1 MANQLLDAL
10 KLRRVIVV
18 STGGAPQ
25 TVGTLTLPFNNL
37 QVTVTNASTTILA
50 ANANR
55 HYLLVQNNDPSGIIY
70 IAFAIAATT
79 VSGLKILPGASYEL
93 DPNCSSDAINA
104 IGSLVSTNNV
114 IIVWA

>member
-10 KLRRVIVV
+10 KLRRVIIV

-25 TVGTLTLPFNNL
+25 TVGTLTIPFTNI

-50 ANANR
+50 ANLNR

-70 IAFAIAATT
+70 IAFTIAATAA
-79 VSGLKILPGASYEL
+79 SGLRILPGGSYEL

-104 IGSLVSTNNV
+104 IGTLASTNNV
-114 IIVWA
+114 IVVWG